1 MRTSTLTFMLCHL
14 EYIPKSAKL
23 SLHCRKCSHKLIATR
38 LLNVIIISEII
49 VGIIIVIVAATAIT
63 VIPSVISAVVIPSVI
78 SAVVI
83 QSAASAADLPRYK
96 GLWAKNVKYEYCH
109 KSCNIIYLQ
118 NM

>member
-49 VGIIIVIVAATAIT
+49 VDM
-63 VIPSVISAVVIPSVI
+63 IS
-78 SAVVI
+78 
-83 QSAASAADLPRYK
+83 
-96 GLWAKNVKYEYCH
+96 
-109 KSCNIIYLQ
+109 
-118 NM
+118 